1 MSERM
6 RLAEDDTTGVVFLSP
21 RSHSEAVSP
30 GTPASSEPNP
40 EPSAEP
46 VRLVGTASRRILRE
60 ERRERQRVAV
70 ICGLVVVACMAMTV
84 FILGM
89 ARDRPARSTPAG
101 ASVVVAHPVLI
112 VQSLSIPGASAPEG
126 GHR

>member
-1 MSERM
+1 
-6 RLAEDDTTGVVFLSP
+6 
-21 RSHSEAVSP
+21 
-30 GTPASSEPNP
+30 
-40 EPSAEP
+40 
-46 VRLVGTASRRILRE
+46 
-60 ERRERQRVAV
+60 
-70 ICGLVVVACMAMTV
+70 MTV

>member
-6 RLAEDDTTGVVFLSP
+6 TPAEDDTTGVVSPSP
-21 RSHSEAVSP
+21 RSSSEAVSP
-30 GTPASSEPNP
+30 ETPTGSEPNP
-40 EPSAEP
+40 QPSPEP
-46 VRLVGTASRRILRE
+46 VRLVGTTSRRILRE

-70 ICGLVVVACMAMTV
+70 ICGLVVVACVAMTV

-89 ARDRPARSTPAG
+89 ARDRPAGSTPAG
-101 ASVVVAHPVLI
+101 ASVAVAHPALI

>member
-6 RLAEDDTTGVVFLSP
+6 TLGEDDTTGVVFPSLRSLSEP
-21 RSHSEAVSP
+21 VSP
-30 GTPASSEPNP
+30 ETPASSEPNP
-40 EPSAEP
+40 QPSPEP
-46 VRLVGTASRRILRE
+46 VRLVRTASRRILRE
-60 ERRERQRVAV
+60 ERRERQRIAL
-70 ICGLVVVACMAMTV
+70 ICGLVVIACLAMTV

-89 ARDRPARSTPAG
+89 ARDRPAGPTPAG
-101 ASVVVAHPVLI
+101 ASVIVAHPALF